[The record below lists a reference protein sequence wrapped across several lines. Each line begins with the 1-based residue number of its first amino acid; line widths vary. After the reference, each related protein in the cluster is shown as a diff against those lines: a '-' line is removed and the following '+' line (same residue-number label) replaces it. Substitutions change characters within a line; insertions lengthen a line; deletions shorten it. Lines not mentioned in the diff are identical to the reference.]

1 MKIGSVTEIWTG
13 WDRGINRCARGVVS
27 CLGRIVPIKY
37 KALIGVEYQQQAK
50 TIILIQGLVGCLQ
63 IAVLGGISMPVLGL
77 LGLVTILPST
87 ARLIRDH
94 VRLCH
99 RHLSM
104 EDRCIHL
111 GKIMLVVA
119 SQVVAVIFLR
129 TRILVMPFLLWTS
142 AVIGTYGIY
151 ISSRSLYRARL
162 LPDTYVNNQDK
173 FGPTVI
179 NLLKKMLKSGRAHI
193 VKIGRAWDGQVNHYA
208 SRAVSVLGRC
218 TPAKYRHLAAGE
230 FHSQAKIVALMQTTA
245 LLLQLASLTGGVV
258 GVLSLVGVV
267 SIIPST
273 VRLLK
278 QHIALCREEL
288 SPEDQ
293 EFDIDRVFLPM
304 MIQCVGLMCL
314 SFVKSRALLPAAIWS
329 SALIGWYAMHRT
341 SKSLYEM
348 RRSPDVRAA
357 QDSVFVSA
365 RVQKLNKVVQN
376 FDAFI
381 LSDPVLTQVA
391 GKCLL
396 EAVEKEEITLRESPP
411 EIWEASDDPL
421 EHWVRLSRRE
431 IFLEGEIRRR
441 KQLLWWYPELLESIQ
456 EHMKKQ
462 PDQNETPV
470 MRGLLE
476 SRT

>member
-304 MIQCVGLMCL
+304 MIQGVGLMCL

-357 QDSVFVSA
+357 QDNIVRLAQVK
-365 RVQKLNKVVQN
+365 KLKQEKEN
-376 FDAFI
+376 FDNFI
-381 LSDPVLTQVA
+381 LSSPLLTA
-391 GKCLL
+391 LSEKYLAK
-396 EAVEKEEITLRESPP
+396 AVQEGSISLQNPAS
-411 EIWEASDDPL
+411 EIWEMSDDPI
-421 EHWVRLSRRE
+421 ENRRRLGHQK
-431 IFLEGEIRRR
+431 IFFEGAIRRR
-441 KQLLWWYPELLESIQ
+441 KKLVLRNPELLESIQ